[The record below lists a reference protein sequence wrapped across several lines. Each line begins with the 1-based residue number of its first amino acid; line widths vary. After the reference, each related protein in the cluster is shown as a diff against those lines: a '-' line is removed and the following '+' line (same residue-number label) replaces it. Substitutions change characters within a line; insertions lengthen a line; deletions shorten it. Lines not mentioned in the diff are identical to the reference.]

1 MLAWPW
7 AENSASGP
15 TNRVPSF
22 LLRALRIVIRADSD
36 PARQALFANLKQT
49 HLAVRVVYGVHEML
63 ARTPAA
69 GLLVSSYGLAD
80 FLRIV
85 PPAATGARILSVARH
100 ANAKRHVA
108 RVVSWLEPGECAAVN
123 TGISGGVIASGV
135 ATLLTASFR
144 RGLVR
149 ALRIIR
155 RVDRRYGFLVACRV
169 ASGIAW
175 YVRSTAMLTTHKPD
189 AVLVSSDSNPEELGF
204 AAAARA
210 LHIPTVF
217 VAHAYTTPLSPPLDF
232 SLSILEGEAAVR
244 ARRKK
249 GPIKGAV
256 VLAGLEGESA
266 PLDAARF
273 ARPTPVVGIFTPKAV
288 SWPRFAQIVDDCRAH
303 FSARQI
309 VIRWH
314 PSMLERPHLAEHIG
328 DTTGIVETSPAE
340 ELTTVARQCDWV
352 IADENS
358 GVHLPVLKLG
368 IPTIAVK
375 NMGLYPPS
383 RSDLYGFAAEGV
395 VYPPVSSIRE
405 ITPDALTA
413 FFSGGWSAKFQHFDA
428 SYLRPPHA
436 VGGDVRSAIWRL
448 FEAEPAE
455 VTVA

>member
-7 AENSASGP
+7 AGNSASGP

-36 PARQALFANLKQT
+36 PARQALFTNLKET
-49 HLAVRVVYGVHEML
+49 HLAVRVVYAVHEML

-69 GLLVSSYGLAD
+69 GLLVSLYGLAD

-85 PPAATGARILSVARH
+85 PPAAPGARILSVARH

-108 RVVSWLEPGECAAVN
+108 RVASWLEPGACAPVS
-123 TGISGGVIASGV
+123 TRMSPGMVVSGLAS
-135 ATLLTASFR
+135 LLRLPSR
-144 RGLVR
+144 RAAMR

-155 RVDRRYGFLVACRV
+155 RIDRRHGFLIACRT
-169 ASGIAW
+169 ASGMAW
-175 YVRSTAMLTTHKPD
+175 YARSRAILATHVPD

-204 AAAARA
+204 AGAARA
-210 LHIPTVF
+210 LAIPTIF

-232 SLSILEGEAAVR
+232 SLSILEGEAALR

-249 GPIKGAV
+249 GPVKGAV
-256 VLAGLEGESA
+256 VFAGVEGESA

-273 ARPTPVVGIFTPKAV
+273 ARPRPVVGIFTPKAV
-288 SWPRFAQIVDDCRAH
+288 SWPRFAEIVKDCRTH
-303 FSARQI
+303 FRARQI
-309 VIRWH
+309 LIRWH
-314 PSMLERPHLAEHIG
+314 PSMLERPHLAEHLD
-328 DTTGIVETSPAE
+328 DTTGLVETSPHE

-375 NMGLYPPS
+375 QMGLYPPS

-395 VYPPVSSIRE
+395 VYPPVSSVRDV
-405 ITPDALTA
+405 TPDALTT
-413 FFSGGWSAKFQHFDA
+413 FFSGGWSSKFQHFDA

-436 VGGDVRSAIWRL
+436 VGHDVRDAIWRL